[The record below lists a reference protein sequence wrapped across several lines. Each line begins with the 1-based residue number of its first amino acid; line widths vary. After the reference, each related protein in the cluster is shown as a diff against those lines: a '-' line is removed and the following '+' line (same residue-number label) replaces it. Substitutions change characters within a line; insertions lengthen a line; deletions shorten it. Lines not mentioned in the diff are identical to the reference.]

1 MRVAVCL
8 LETQLSNKTPVIW
21 FGCCF
26 LFDRTRAST
35 EEWKKLHV
43 DGALSVAQ
51 FIFQS
56 LVVRLA
62 STRADSQNL
71 ELSWS
76 TASFHESR
84 GLPQQIAQQH
94 ASGMKVCRVAK
105 VHARRP
111 QVGAEGFVLSEG
123 QEGGSL
129 LPRVNR
135 RSCSGMPSSPDVV
148 FGTGPRFTSAAF
160 RETQPDQ
167 REPGQRC
174 CPARK
179 LNIYRL
185 FCLFSYASVPV
196 GPLSVLQDQQW

>member
-1 MRVAVCL
+1 MTEPASPPR
-8 LETQLSNKTPVIW
+8 S
-21 FGCCF
+21 G
-26 LFDRTRAST
+26 RTCT
-35 EEWKKLHV
+35 IN
-43 DGALSVAQ
+43 GALGVAP

-56 LVVRLA
+56 SLVILA
-62 STRADSQNL
+62 TRANSQNL
-71 ELSWS
+71 VLSWS
-76 TASFHESR
+76 TASFRESR
-84 GLPQQIAQQH
+84 GFSQQIAQQR

-111 QVGAEGFVLSEG
+111 QVGEEGFVPSEG

-135 RSCSGMPSSPDVV
+135 RSCSGMPSSPDLL

-179 LNIYRL
+179 LNIYHFL
-185 FCLFSYASVPV
+185 LVFSLLRANQAFICDV
-196 GPLSVLQDQQW
+196 G